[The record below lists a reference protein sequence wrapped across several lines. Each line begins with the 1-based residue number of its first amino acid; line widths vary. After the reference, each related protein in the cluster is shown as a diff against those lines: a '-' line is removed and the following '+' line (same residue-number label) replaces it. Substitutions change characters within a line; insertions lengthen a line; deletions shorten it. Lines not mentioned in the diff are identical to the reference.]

1 MTPTDALDG
10 EAELA
15 QPLGH
20 PVEVGE
26 GSEIHVVATGHGD
39 LIAHG
44 CIASIRHDVPRDA
57 RSLGTS
63 IGEFLSQRTRACRQ
77 RRELPPRRGKPRERH
92 RAQPVDD
99 ATQLTRSIVHRGV
112 FGHRRRRPD
121 YSRPEAMIAKRR
133 RNSR

>member
-44 CIASIRHDVPRDA
+44 CVARVGYDVPLDA
-57 RSLGTS
+57 RSPGTS

-99 ATQLTRSIVHRGV
+99 AREFDRGII
-112 FGHRRRRPD
+112 GHRRRRPD